1 MKQEDSGKMMS
12 DDEISQLNTYNEF
25 VRRTLSPLLSGAPLQ
40 YLRKETEPLLER
52 QTNKNLSRE

>member
-1 MKQEDSGKMMS
+1 MMS

-40 YLRKETEPLLER
+40 YLRRETEPLLER
-52 QTNKNLSRE
+52 QTNRNLSKE